1 MFSMGR
7 GWGGGEGKNVIKQ
20 HFGTPHSALAPCLQT
35 SIKFQ
40 YNTMGINLVFFIIMV
55 KVKKEI

>member
-1 MFSMGR
+1 MGR

-20 HFGTPHSALAPCLQT
+20 HFGTPHSALAPRLQT

-40 YNTMGINLVFFIIMV
+40 YNRMGINWVFLSLC
-55 KVKKEI
+55 